1 MTRRPDQIDWSALSH
16 AYGSAEDIPEAIEAL
31 ADPERVESAVD
42 SFYDALLHQQSIY
55 SATGPAVV
63 AAARMIVEGRCADPE
78 DAGEMLLHFAQLT
91 DHWWGLARD
100 DPGAEVRHP
109 EVAQAPAC
117 RAALDEVADILLP
130 VVAGAGAA
138 ARTAAAIQAYRSTPD
153 AT

>member
-100 DPGAEVRHP
+100 DPGAAVHHP
-109 EVAQAPAC
+109 EVAQVPAC
-117 RAALDEVADILLP
+117 QAALDEVASFISQQRRP
-130 VVAGAGAA
+130 G
-138 ARTAAAIQAYRSTPD
+138 STLY
-153 AT
+153 

>member
-1 MTRRPDQIDWSALSH
+1 MTRRPNQIDWSALSH

-78 DAGEMLLHFAQLT
+78 DAGEMLLYFAQLT
-91 DHWWGLARD
+91 DHTFRVFSDKLQRR
-100 DPGAEVRHP
+100 PF
-109 EVAQAPAC
+109 QASLYPALQD
-117 RAALDEVADILLP
+117 RKLKILQALPALFLP
-130 VVAGAGAA
+130 QCCHLKPP
-138 ARTAAAIQAYRSTPD
+138 RLHNSHFPKELTRPL
-153 AT
+153 

>member
-91 DHWWGLARD
+91 DHWRGLARD
-100 DPGAEVRHP
+100 DPGAAVHHP
-109 EVAQAPAC
+109 EVAQAPA
-117 RAALDEVADILLP
+117 
-130 VVAGAGAA
+130 
-138 ARTAAAIQAYRSTPD
+138 
-153 AT
+153 

>member
-78 DAGEMLLHFAQLT
+78 D
-91 DHWWGLARD
+91 
-100 DPGAEVRHP
+100 P
-109 EVAQAPAC
+109 
-117 RAALDEVADILLP
+117 
-130 VVAGAGAA
+130 
-138 ARTAAAIQAYRSTPD
+138 S
-153 AT
+153 